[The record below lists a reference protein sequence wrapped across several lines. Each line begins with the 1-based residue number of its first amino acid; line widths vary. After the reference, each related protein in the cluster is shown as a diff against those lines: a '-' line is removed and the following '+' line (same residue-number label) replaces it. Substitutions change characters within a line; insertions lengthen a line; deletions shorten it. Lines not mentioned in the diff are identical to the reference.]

1 MTTVTLP
8 WPDRVLHPNVRSH
21 HMAKA
26 KVAKAVR
33 EQAFWTA
40 FNAEASEL
48 PRVGEIMVSIDFYPP
63 DNRRRDLD
71 GMLSA
76 SKNQLDGIADALKI
90 DDSRFALTI
99 RKHAATPHGKVVVT
113 IGAPQ

>member
-1 MTTVTLP
+1 MKVELP
-8 WPDRVLHPNVRSH
+8 WPDRVLHPNARTH

-33 EQAFWTA
+33 LQAFYTA
-40 FNAEASEL
+40 LSATPFHAPTDGDVL
-48 PRVGEIMVSIDFYPP
+48 VTMDFYPP

-76 SKNQLDGIADALKI
+76 SKSQLDGISDAIKVN
-90 DDSRFALTI
+90 DNRFALLI
-99 RKHAATPHGKVVVT
+99 RKHAPVPNGKVVVT
-113 IGAPQ
+113 VGGAAA